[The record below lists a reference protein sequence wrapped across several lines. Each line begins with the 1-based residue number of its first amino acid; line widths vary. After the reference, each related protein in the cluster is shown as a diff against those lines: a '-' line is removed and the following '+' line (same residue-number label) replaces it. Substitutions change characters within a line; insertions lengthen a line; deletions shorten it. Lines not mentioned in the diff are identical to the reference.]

1 MIRRKGRRRNSRNS
15 SRVKRKWIRRKYFEI
30 HCFAGCLV
38 SRCLVI
44 DLIRWYD
51 HEEDKVEL
59 GAVVEAEGE
68 LKTEL
73 KTQLAAE
80 LISVKLE
87 IEVEVVEV
95 VEAVPGVNDFEVDE
109 SS

>member
-1 MIRRKGRRRNSRNS
+1 M
-15 SRVKRKWIRRKYFEI
+15 
-30 HCFAGCLV
+30 
-38 SRCLVI
+38 I

-59 GAVVEAEGE
+59 GAVVEAEGRE

-80 LISVKLE
+80 LISVKLG
-87 IEVEVVEV
+87 VEVEV